1 MRRCCAT
8 IDSISEFTGKLL
20 SWVVLV
26 IVAIFCWEVL
36 LRSVLNAPTIWAHE
50 CSQYFFAVYFALGG
64 AYALKLGGMVN
75 VDILVKRLKPR
86 TRAIVDTAMGII
98 TFIFLVGLA
107 GKGIELAL
115 YSISIN
121 ETSQTVWGPPIY
133 PLKIIVVLGAALL
146 CLQAVA
152 KFIRDIA
159 AIKSGKV
166 LT

>member
-1 MRRCCAT
+1 M
-8 IDSISEFTGKLL
+8 
-20 SWVVLV
+20 
-26 IVAIFCWEVL
+26 VAIFCWEVL

-75 VDILVKRLKPR
+75 VDLLVKRLKPR
-86 TRAIVDTAMGII
+86 TRAIVDAVMGIV

-115 YSISIN
+115 NSIRIN

-133 PLKIIVVLGAALL
+133 PLKIIVVVGAVMLL
-146 CLQAVA
+146 IQAMA

-159 AIKSGKV
+159 ASKSGK
-166 LT
+166 TPT